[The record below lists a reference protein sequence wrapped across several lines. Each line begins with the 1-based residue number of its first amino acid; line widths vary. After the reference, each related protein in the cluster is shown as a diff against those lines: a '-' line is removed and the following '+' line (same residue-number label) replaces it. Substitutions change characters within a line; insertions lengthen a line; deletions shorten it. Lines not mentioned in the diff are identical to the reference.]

1 MFSKFS
7 EQLPLQIEI
16 YIHIYVRLGQVFIK
30 YIHQEEERKVEK
42 ANISEEKANNMEERE
57 KNTCY
62 DDGEYNTKRQFSKRI
77 QKHPKGVPEKY
88 F

>member
-1 MFSKFS
+1 MQKDKKS
-7 EQLPLQIEI
+7 IC
-16 YIHIYVRLGQVFIK
+16 
-30 YIHQEEERKVEK
+30 EERKVEK

-77 QKHPKGVPEKY
+77 KTS
-88 F
+88 

>member
-1 MFSKFS
+1 
-7 EQLPLQIEI
+7 
-16 YIHIYVRLGQVFIK
+16 
-30 YIHQEEERKVEK
+30 
-42 ANISEEKANNMEERE
+42 MEERE